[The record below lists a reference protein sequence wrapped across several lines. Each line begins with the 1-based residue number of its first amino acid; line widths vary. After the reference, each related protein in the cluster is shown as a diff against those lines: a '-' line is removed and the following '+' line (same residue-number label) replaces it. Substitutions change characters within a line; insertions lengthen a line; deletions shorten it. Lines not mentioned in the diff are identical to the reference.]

1 MEKNS
6 NILRKRSTRW
16 FPIFVVVWGIVQ
28 LACVIGCY
36 NNEMGPD
43 ALGYTRHAIQC
54 YNEGTFYP
62 SINNLHDVYV
72 QAPGLVN
79 FLIPIYAVF
88 GDVRIFLLLN
98 IIMNIAILLETV
110 YLGEKF
116 FNKTV
121 GYIAG
126 VCYAIILANIFAP
139 VVLGSEIL
147 YLFLALTGFVISLKA
162 KPIPLISAGILY
174 AVAYTVRPLVLAF
187 LVASI
192 VYYIYVKRKWLRNS
206 LITIAC
212 FAIPLIALGEINQ
225 QRLGTPIVSSTT
237 GGYNLLM
244 TAYDKATPLPEHSI
258 FYKSDGIGHPYL
270 SSKYTFAER
279 DSIWKSMAVSW
290 IKEHPFRY
298 LVLCGE
304 RVFIMWNKDVWS
316 VPNFLPDHLDNPTY
330 AIASGSKTR
339 MIVCQAIRMCYSI
352 VYYVVCVLFLISIV
366 KYRKEIL
373 SGKGIM
379 LLILLL
385 GIGGTC
391 LFPMEHRYHYPY
403 MFILCIW
410 VAYYISNRLEK
421 GNK

>member
-330 AIASGSKTR
+330 AIASGSKIR